1 MKHKSTL
8 LTAVALLF
16 CGLSLF
22 AQDRSVSGKVTAED
36 GSSVPGANVAVKGT
50 TRGAQTDAE
59 GNFKVS
65 VPTDASLVFSFI
77 GFTSQEIKVGN
88 QSIINVSLMA
98 DASTLQEVVV
108 TALGIS
114 RDKRALNYSVQEI
127 KGDKLTAARD
137 ANVANALAG
146 KIAGVQ
152 VLGQSAAKF
161 GTPSIRI
168 RGINSLTG
176 GDPLYVVDGTPT
188 DISQVNMDDVES
200 LSVLKGPSAT
210 ALYGN
215 RASAGVV
222 VITTKRAKVGESR
235 FDINHST
242 TLDMVGQ
249 LPKYQDEYGG
259 GYSQD
264 WETFGFDPKIHPA
277 DWKAFDGQKILD
289 YSADESW
296 GPKMDGSP
304 HRSAF
309 SWQPGAQ
316 FGQLTPF
323 SPNPNN
329 VRDFFEKPIS
339 NNTNVA
345 FSKGGAG
352 FQTRISYTHINT
364 NGIIPN
370 SKQTRDFISAKNS
383 ITVLRNLTANMN
395 INYSATK
402 TLNTPADNYGSTGG
416 SGASNSL
423 FGVGSPILNGYN
435 QTIGSLNQWF
445 QRQLNIDD
453 LRNYR
458 NEDGTYRSWNIGSPT
473 DAKPKYW
480 DSPYT
485 QAYDN
490 TNVVTNTRIFGD
502 FGLTYEFSKFLK
514 ATAVVRRDQSALFQ
528 EGRIAYGTLNEGG
541 KGGYSNLAANTRENN
556 YEGLVSFN
564 KEFGSLS
571 VVANAG
577 GNIRYNRTEGAF
589 QSTLGGLTTPGF
601 YNIAAS
607 KDRPNVRNFLF
618 ERRVNSLYG
627 NLSLG
632 YKDFLFVEAS
642 VRNDWSS
649 TLPVANNS
657 YLYPSL
663 SAGLIFTELLPKSNV
678 LSYGKIRVGYAQV
691 GTDVGPYQI
700 FQTYGTGNPFG
711 GSATQSLPTT
721 LPNSE
726 LKPGLSSSYEA
737 GIDLKFMNNRFG
749 LEFTWYQNDNKNQI
763 IPLPVSPTSGYRNAI
778 INAGLIQTSGV
789 ELHIFA
795 NPIKSDNGFNWNFDI
810 NADRNR
816 SKVVKLAEGL
826 TNYQLGGP
834 TWRTLTVNAREGEDW
849 GLLVGKK
856 IRTIDGQR
864 VVGAD
869 GFYLFDDQKS
879 LGSALPKFKGG
890 FLNTFT
896 YRNVSL
902 RVNTDFIVGGRFF
915 STTRMFNAYS
925 GLAAETAGLNELGKP
940 KRDPVS
946 AGGGVLLDAVTE
958 DGKPNTTRVETQEL
972 YEDKFFGLNDQ
983 WTYDQTYVKLR
994 EISLGYNLPKLLL
1007 SRLKVK
1013 SANLS
1018 FIVRNPLLI
1027 YSAVGGGLDISESE
1041 TFWTEGGQ
1049 LPPVRSFGV
1058 NLKLGL

>member
-1 MKHKSTL
+1 MKKRFTL
-8 LTAVALLF
+8 LTAATLLF

-22 AQDRSVSGKVTAED
+22 AQDQMVSGKVTADD
-36 GSSVPGANVAVKGT
+36 GSTLPGVNITVRGT
-50 TRGAQTDAE
+50 TRGTSTDAE
-59 GNFKVS
+59 GNFKIS
-65 VPTDASLVFSFI
+65 AANGSKLVFSFI
-77 GFTSQEIKVGN
+77 GFVNQEATVGTK
-88 QSIINVSLMA
+88 NVLNIQMVP
-98 DASTLQEVVV
+98 DASQLQEVVV

-114 RDKRALNYSVQEI
+114 RDKKALNYSVQEI

-161 GTPSIRI
+161 GAPTIRI

-188 DISQVNMDDVES
+188 DINQVNMDDVES

-215 RASAGVV
+215 RASGGVV
-222 VITTKRAKVGESR
+222 VITTKKAKPGEAKL
-235 FDINHST
+235 DINHST
-242 TLDMVGQ
+242 TLDLVGS

-264 WETFGFDPKIHPA
+264 WETFAFNPAIHPA
-277 DWKAFDGQKILD
+277 DWKSFDGQKILD

-296 GPKMDGSP
+296 GPKLDGSP

-309 SWQPGAQ
+309 SWQPGAE

-323 SPNPNN
+323 SPQPNN
-329 VRDFFEKPIS
+329 VRNFFEKPIS
-339 NNTNVA
+339 NNTNIA
-345 FSKGGAG
+345 FSKGGDN
-352 FQTRISYTHINT
+352 FQSRVSYTHIAT

-370 SKQTRDFISAKNS
+370 SKQTRDFISAKNT
-383 ITVLRNLTANMN
+383 ITLLKNLTANFN
-395 INYSATK
+395 INYTSTRG
-402 TLNTPADNYGSTGG
+402 TNIPADDYGSSGSVLGG
-416 SGASNSL
+416 
-423 FGVGSPILNGYN
+423 FN

-445 QRQLNIDD
+445 QRQLKIED
-453 LRNYR
+453 LKNYK
-458 NEDGTYRSWNIGSPT
+458 NPDGTFRSWNIGGPL
-473 DAKPKYW
+473 DPKPKYW

-485 QAYDN
+485 QMYES
-490 TNVVTNTRIFGD
+490 TNSRLDTRLFGD
-502 FGLTYEFSKFLK
+502 FGLTYQFSKYLK
-514 ATAVVRRDQSALFQ
+514 GSAVVRRDQRQFNQ
-528 EGRIAYGTLNEGG
+528 EGRVAFGTLNAGG
-541 KGGYSNLAANTRENN
+541 LGAYSNNVVNSRENN
-556 YEGLVSFN
+556 YEALLSFN
-564 KEFGSLS
+564 KDFGGLS

-577 GNIRYNRTEGAF
+577 GNIRYNLSEVFF
-589 QSTLGGLTTPGF
+589 QATSGGLTSPGF
-601 YNIAAS
+601 YNILAS
-607 KDRPNVRNFLF
+607 KDRPSVSNGRF

-627 NLSLG
+627 NVSLG
-632 YKDFLFVEAS
+632 YKDLVFVEAS
-642 VRNDWSS
+642 LRNDWSS
-649 TLPVANNS
+649 TLPTANNS

-663 SAGLIFTELLPKSNV
+663 SAGLILTELLPKSPV
-678 LSYGKIRVGYAQV
+678 LSYAKIRAGYAQV
-691 GTDVGPYQI
+691 GTDVDPYQI
-700 FQTYGTGNPFG
+700 NQTYATGNAFG
-711 GSATQSLPTT
+711 ANATQF
-721 LPNSE
+721 LPNLLSNSN

-737 GIDLKFMNNRFG
+737 GLDLKFLNNRFG

-763 IPLPVSPTSGYRNAI
+763 IPLPVDPTSGYRNAI
-778 INAGLIQTSGV
+778 INAGLIQTSGL

-795 NPIKSDNGFNWNFDI
+795 NPVKSENGFNWNFDI
-810 NADRNR
+810 NLDRNR

-856 IRTIDGQR
+856 IRTLDGKR
-864 VVGAD
+864 VVDSD
-869 GFYLFDDQKS
+869 GFYVVDDQKA
-879 LGSALPKFKGG
+879 LGSVLPTFKGG

-896 YRNVSL
+896 YQNLSL
-902 RVNTDFIVGGRFF
+902 RVNTDFIVGGKFF

-940 KRDPVS
+940 KRDPV
-946 AGGGVLLDAVTE
+946 ADGGGILLDAVTA
-958 DGKPNTTRVETQEL
+958 DGKPNTKRVDTQEL

-983 WTYDQTYVKLR
+983 WIYDQTYIKLR
-994 EISLGYNLPKLLL
+994 EVALGYNLPKAFL

-1013 SANLS
+1013 SANIS

-1027 YSAVGGGLDISESE
+1027 YSAVGSGLDISESE
-1041 TFWTEGGQ
+1041 TYWTEGGQ

-1058 NLKLGL
+1058 NLKLSL